1 MINREIIGGRLGL
14 IYDDHS
20 RKDVFLEIDRVK
32 TLLSNAGVRKGD
44 LVTIAIIIVD
54 ITHIASIF
62 ACAELGLRILS

>member
-1 MINREIIGGRLGL
+1 MINREIIGGKLGI

-20 RKDVFLEIDRVK
+20 REEIDLAIDRVK

-54 ITHIASIF
+54 ITHIA
-62 ACAELGLRILS
+62 LS